1 MNPLSLK
8 RDLSKKLS
16 QKDQVNKRNRLK
28 ILVIIKIKKNSQKKR
43 KKPKLRNLIDLM
55 VLWMK
60 NRLFG

>member
-1 MNPLSLK
+1 MNPLGLK